1 MLTLDAPTASAYR
14 GRLSIRDIDAVLKG
28 KPFHR
33 RDRAPRDPWATAA
46 ARHGLTAARAI
57 AQPRWLVGL
66 LAMACSAAAL
76 AQPAWPA
83 KPITLMVTVA
93 AGGSIDAI
101 ARVIGDEL
109 SRATSQQVLVENR
122 GGAAGNIAAL
132 AVARAAPD
140 GHTLLVSGTNLVLN
154 PFLRRKDDTWVDP
167 VKSLAPVALTAR
179 TNYVLVVGAH
189 VKATTLDEFLS
200 WARRQDGKLTFGSSG
215 AGSNIHLATEV
226 FNSITDLRATH
237 VPYKGLAPAV
247 QDLLGGRIDY
257 LFDSATA
264 VEQVRAGR
272 VRALAVIGPQ
282 PLAAL
287 PELKAL
293 SALGVRGLDGMS
305 GWHGWFA
312 PAGTPQDTVRRI
324 NAEVTRIVGNPRV
337 RERIAAQGAEPA
349 TSTAEEFGRRVV
361 EDMQRVEPVIRRLG
375 LTVY

>member
-1 MLTLDAPTASAYR
+1 M
-14 GRLSIRDIDAVLKG
+14 
-28 KPFHR
+28 
-33 RDRAPRDPWATAA
+33 
-46 ARHGLTAARAI
+46 AI
-57 AQPRWLVGL
+57 A
-66 LAMACSAAAL
+66 ATCACPDAL

-83 KPITLMVTVA
+83 KPVTLVVTVA

-101 ARVIGDEL
+101 ARIIGDEL
-109 SRATSQQVLVENR
+109 SRAIGQQVLVENR
-122 GGAAGNIAAL
+122 GGAAGNIAAV

-154 PFLRRKDDTWVDP
+154 PFLRKKDDSWVDP
-167 VKSLAPVALTAR
+167 VKALAPVALTAR
-179 TNYVLVVGAH
+179 TNYVLVVGPH
-189 VKATTLDEFLS
+189 VKVASLDEFLA
-200 WARRQDGKLTFGSSG
+200 WARRQDGKLVFGSSG

-226 FNSITDLRATH
+226 FNSITELRATH

-272 VRALAVIGPQ
+272 IRALAVVGPQ
-282 PLAAL
+282 ALAAL

-293 SALGVRGLDGMS
+293 SALGVRGMDGMS

-312 PAGTPQDTVRRI
+312 PAGTPVEVVRRI
-324 NAEVTRIVGNPRV
+324 NAEVTRIVGQPKV

-349 TSTAEEFGRRVV
+349 TASAEEFGRRVV
-361 EDMQRVEPVIRRLG
+361 EDTQRVEPVIRRLG
-375 LTVY
+375 LSVF

>member
-1 MLTLDAPTASAYR
+1 
-14 GRLSIRDIDAVLKG
+14 VLQAG
-28 KPFHR
+28 
-33 RDRAPRDPWATAA
+33 
-46 ARHGLTAARAI
+46 G
-57 AQPRWLVGL
+57 WLVA
-66 LAMACSAAAL
+66 LAGCASAL

-109 SRATSQQVLVENR
+109 SRSVGQQVLVENR
-122 GGAAGNIAAL
+122 GGAAGNIAAV

-154 PFLRRKDDTWVDP
+154 PFLRKKDDTWVDP

-179 TNYVLVVGAH
+179 TNYVLVVGPQ
-189 VKATTLDEFLS
+189 VKANTLDEFIA
-200 WARRQDGKLTFGSSG
+200 WARRQDGKLSFGSSG

-226 FNSITDLRATH
+226 FNSIAEIRATH
-237 VPYKGLAPAV
+237 IPYKGLAPAV

-264 VEQVRAGR
+264 VEQVRGGR
-272 VRALAVIGPQ
+272 IRALAVVGPQ

-293 SALGVRGLDGMS
+293 SALGVRGMDGMS

-312 PAGTPQDTVRRI
+312 PMGTPAETVRRI
-324 NAEVTRIVGNPRV
+324 NAEVTRIVAQPKV

-349 TSTAEEFGRRVV
+349 TASVEEFARRVV

-375 LTVY
+375 LSVY

>member
-1 MLTLDAPTASAYR
+1 MMPRPAPRRPCPGESPRRSGIGRRSQACVPLPRAVANHLSPALTRLIGALVLSAIASAPP
-14 GRLSIRDIDAVLKG
+14 V
-28 KPFHR
+28 H
-33 RDRAPRDPWATAA
+33 
-46 ARHGLTAARAI
+46 
-57 AQPRWLVGL
+57 AQ
-66 LAMACSAAAL
+66 A
-76 AQPAWPA
+76 AWPA

-101 ARVIGDEL
+101 ARIIGDEL
-109 SRATSQQVLVENR
+109 SRAVGQQVLVENR

-140 GHTLLVSGTNLVLN
+140 GHVLLVSGTNLVLN
-154 PFLRRKDDTWVDP
+154 PFLRKKDDTWVDP
-167 VKSLAPVALTAR
+167 VKSLAPVTLTAR
-179 TNYVLVVGAH
+179 TNYVLVVGPH
-189 VKATTLDEFLS
+189 VKVNSVDEFLS

-226 FNSITDLRATH
+226 FNSIADIRATH

-272 VRALAVIGPQ
+272 LRALAVIGPQ

-312 PAGTPQDTVRRI
+312 PAGTPAETLRRI
-324 NAEVTRIVGNPRV
+324 HSEVARIVANPKV

-349 TSTAEEFGRRVV
+349 TASPEEFGRRVV

-375 LTVY
+375 LSVY